1 MASAAP
7 SSLPAALAK
16 PRKRKR
22 PATTAAT
29 SSKQQA
35 TEQDSGF
42 GSRPERTAAAE
53 RFYGKAE
60 AAKYWSLDCH
70 WTVTGLSLVHWTVT
84 GHPRHRQPAS

>member
-53 RFYGKAE
+53 MARYRV
-60 AAKYWSLDCH
+60 SLQ
-70 WTVTGLSLVHWTVT
+70 LRL
-84 GHPRHRQPAS
+84 PLPP